1 MLKMTDIDRIVRML
15 RVSESDPVQQEAAD
29 ALEAQ
34 ARRIAELE
42 AENTRLKKLLKPI
55 AKAKQH
61 IGSVV
66 PTWII
71 DSKDVEKIR
80 VALKGEK
87 G

>member
-1 MLKMTDIDRIVRML
+1 MRDIGELVKRMRGL
-15 RVSESDPVQQEAAD
+15 AEYVDDCEEAAD